1 MDHIKLTS
9 SSKIYGA
16 VELPGSKSITNRV
29 LLLASLAEGDITIN
43 KPLLSDDT
51 NYMLSALQ
59 QLGIVIEKEDGNIV
73 IKGSN
78 GKFPVNKAELFLGNA
93 GTAFRPLTAALC
105 LNHGQYTLSGVK
117 RMHQRPIKDL
127 VDALFQIGAKVEYI
141 ENEGYPPLA
150 IYPGKIQYVSPI
162 KIRGDVSSQF
172 LSSILMAFA
181 LTKNKIKIEII
192 GDLISKPY
200 IEITLK
206 LLKQFGIIYVNKN
219 WKNFTLQQPAKL
231 KNPKIIEIE
240 GDASS
245 ASYFFAAAA
254 IAGEI
259 EVKGINK
266 NSIQGDIDFLNI
278 LKKMGAKILYKKNSI
293 VVSKADNLIGL
304 KVDCKMIPDAAMT
317 LATLSLFANG
327 PTELIN
333 IGSWRVKE
341 TDRILAMETEL
352 RKIGA
357 KVSST
362 QDSIKIY
369 PPKEIYDNIAIDTYD
384 DHRMAMCFSL
394 ICLAEKN
401 VIINDPNCVAKTFP
415 NFFNDF
421 TALLNGQ

>member
-1 MDHIKLTS
+1 VDHIKLTS

-78 GKFPVNKAELFLGNA
+78 GKFPVKKAELFLGNA

-266 NSIQGDIDFLNI
+266 NSIQGDVGFLNI
-278 LKKMGAKILYKKNSI
+278 LKKMGATILYKKNSI
-293 VVSKADNLIGL
+293 VVSKASNLTGL

-362 QDSIKIY
+362 HDSIKIY
-369 PPKEIYDNIAIDTYD
+369 PPNEINDNIAIDTYD

-394 ICLAEKN
+394 ICLAGKN

-415 NFFNDF
+415 TFFNDF
-421 TALLNGQ
+421 TSLLNGQ